1 MNTRLAALAAVAV
14 ALSACTTA
22 SPLQLDPIS
31 ARWVGQ
37 SAGKFF
43 AAYGP
48 QYSDVASGSSTVYNW
63 RGGYKRI
70 KMENGKSAS
79 VSCAATLTVSSDY
92 NIRSIRIVADRP
104 GSKGPSYCQELL
116 APAQG

>member
-1 MNTRLAALAAVAV
+1 MNHRLAALAAVAV

-22 SPLQLDPIS
+22 GPLKSDPIK

-43 AAYGP
+43 AAYSP
-48 QYSDVASGSSTVYNW
+48 PISDAPSGSSTIYNW

-70 KMENGKSAS
+70 KTVNGTNSS
-79 VSCAATLTVSSDY
+79 VSCSATLTVASDY
-92 NIRSIRIVADRP
+92 TIRDIHIVADRP
-104 GSKGPSYCQELL
+104 GSTGPSYCEELL
-116 APAQG
+116 VPPAS